1 MVKRTGTARRKTRGI
16 STKNIRKKG
25 KISISS
31 YFTQFNNGDKAL
43 LKVEPAVHNGTYFRR
58 FHGKIAEV
66 VKKTGSCYEVKVID
80 KGKEK
85 SLTVHPVHLR
95 KVA

>member
-1 MVKRTGTARRKTRGI
+1 MVKRTGTGRRKTRSI
-16 STKNIRKKG
+16 YTKSIRNKG
-25 KISISS
+25 KINISS
-31 YFTQFNNGDKAL
+31 YFTQFKQGDKAL
-43 LKVEPAVHNGTYFRR
+43 LKAEPGVHNGTYFRR

-66 VKKTGSCYEVKVID
+66 VKKNGSCYEVKILD

-85 SLTVHPVHLR
+85 TLNVHPVHLR

>member
-1 MVKRTGTARRKTRGI
+1 MVKRTGTGRRKTRGFF
-16 STKNIRKKG
+16 TKNIRKKG
-25 KISISS
+25 KVNISS
-31 YFTQFNNGDKAL
+31 YFTQFKQGEKAL
-43 LKVEPAVHNGTYFRR
+43 LKVEPAIHNGTYFRR

-66 VKKTGSCYEVKVID
+66 VKKSGTCYEVRVLD

-85 SLTVHPVHLR
+85 TLTVHPVHLR